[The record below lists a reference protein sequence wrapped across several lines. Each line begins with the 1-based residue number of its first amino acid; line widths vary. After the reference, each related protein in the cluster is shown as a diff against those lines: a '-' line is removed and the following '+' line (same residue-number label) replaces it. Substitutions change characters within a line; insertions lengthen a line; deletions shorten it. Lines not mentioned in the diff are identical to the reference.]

1 MINLTLPPVISTLFI
16 NTEFIGTYDNPLDL
30 MDAIDISLEQEDKE
44 KFSDVSNWQDVKVE
58 IYFSL
63 VNDSD
68 STSKTY
74 LVTEKDIED
83 KNDITK
89 IYDAM
94 IQKYTIE
101 LEYKFNNDDEYS
113 EMMCE

>member
-1 MINLTLPPVISTLFI
+1 MLLKIPPVISTLFL
-16 NTEFIGTYDNPLDL
+16 NDEFIGTYDNPIDL
-30 MDAIDISLEQEDKE
+30 SDAIDISLEQEDKE
-44 KFSDVSNWQDVKVE
+44 KFSDVSNWQGISVA

-68 STSKTY
+68 GSSQTY
-74 LVTEKDIED
+74 CIREKDIDD

-94 IQKYTIE
+94 ISKYTMQ
-101 LEYKFNNDDEYS
+101 LEAKFHDDDEYG
-113 EMMCE
+113 EMMCG